1 MGLKGLKAMKIF
13 NFSLN
18 TDQLD
23 NNQIFK
29 FIFKIMRFFLFG
41 LAESS
46 HKNLKSKNKTTF
58 CKLVFIV
65 VKYEI
70 FH

>member
-29 FIFKIMRFFLFG
+29 FIFKIMHFFLFG
-41 LAESS
+41 LAES
-46 HKNLKSKNKTTF
+46 
-58 CKLVFIV
+58 
-65 VKYEI
+65 
-70 FH
+70 